1 MQIVKARAKLT
12 QELQNRT
19 KAKPEPES
27 ERGTYLKETTN
38 PPHEEHPSV
47 PSSSQSESLPLKTSS
62 IESATSIV
70 ASDFPTEKHT
80 VLSTKV
86 QIVDKSVVEEGP
98 VKEIK
103 NQDSLSGS
111 SSRILDEKYEDDGDD
126 WLKEESSEIVGAG
139 RATMPLVNEEDVS
152 FSDLEEDDGD
162 APTSYKKVTYGS
174 DSSTKDSRDWVQ
186 LSSSSA
192 DSAKDATG
200 SEKVSA
206 HNTETKESND
216 WLNVDDIDVS
226 TLGFGNPIFVH
237 KAVSELDMKNGILC
251 VAMLT
256 TENANR
262 EPSNKPSSV
271 IGFGSCINEIIW
283 LS

>member
-1 MQIVKARAKLT
+1 MAISTFIYLNFQIFVVLFQVVELLTIIIVTSWLVLCMQIVKARAKLT

-216 WLNVDDIDVS
+216 WLDVDDIDV
-226 TLGFGNPIFVH
+226 V
-237 KAVSELDMKNGILC
+237 
-251 VAMLT
+251 
-256 TENANR
+256 
-262 EPSNKPSSV
+262 
-271 IGFGSCINEIIW
+271 
-283 LS
+283 